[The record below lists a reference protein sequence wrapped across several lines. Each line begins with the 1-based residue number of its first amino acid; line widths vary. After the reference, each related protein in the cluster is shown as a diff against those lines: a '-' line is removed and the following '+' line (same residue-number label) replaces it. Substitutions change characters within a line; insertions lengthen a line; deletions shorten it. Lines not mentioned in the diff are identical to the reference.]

1 MKTFSGIGKQTALEI
16 VKRGGTVHMVCRN
29 KVTAGEAQ
37 QELIEASGNSNV
49 HLHVLDISRPRDVA
63 EFVKKFGEENSKL
76 DVLINNAGCM
86 VNTRETNPEGLDVNF
101 APNTLGT
108 FMLTE
113 GLIPLLEQSDQPR
126 VLTVSSGGMLV
137 QKLEAEDLQFSKVRD
152 EGITLFVH
160 SFFLAVGKCLSLL
173 RKFLQL

>member
-1 MKTFSGIGKQTALEI
+1 
-16 VKRGGTVHMVCRN
+16 MVCRN

-37 QELIEASGNSNV
+37 QELMEASGNSNV

-86 VNTRETNPEGLDVNF
+86 VNTRETNSEGLDVNF
-101 APNTLGT
+101 ATNTLGT

-137 QKLEAEDLQFSKVRD
+137 QKLEAEDLQFSKVR
-152 EGITLFVH
+152 E
-160 SFFLAVGKCLSLL
+160 
-173 RKFLQL
+173 